1 MNLESVWQVLLPGC
15 NVLAYLGTPTV
26 ITGPY
31 KRETKEDL
39 TQEERRP
46 VTMETQTR
54 VMQPQAREHLGQEA
68 WRGRKDPLNGPS
80 KALALPTSSPWP
92 PGLQG
97 CDRRHLCCLKPPVY
111 NPLLQQPHGTPMAGS
126 MSWASSSPS
135 QPLTWSVGYAG
146 LSSCAFPAFPAGLH
160 RLHPVPWE
168 LSLFSGDF

>member
-1 MNLESVWQVLLPGC
+1 VNLESVWQVLLPGC

-126 MSWASSSPS
+126 ICWSEFLCFSCFPCRATQTPPSS
-135 QPLTWSVGYAG
+135 LGTE
-146 LSSCAFPAFPAGLH
+146 
-160 RLHPVPWE
+160 PVFWRFLGCE
-168 LSLFSGDF
+168 SGG

>member
-1 MNLESVWQVLLPGC
+1 VNLESVWQVLLPGC

-80 KALALPTSSPWP
+80 KALALASRAVREGTSAVLSPQSTILCYSSHTGHPW
-92 PGLQG
+92 QG
-97 CDRRHLCCLKPPVY
+97 
-111 NPLLQQPHGTPMAGS
+111 A
-126 MSWASSSPS
+126 
-135 QPLTWSVGYAG
+135 
-146 LSSCAFPAFPAGLH
+146 
-160 RLHPVPWE
+160 
-168 LSLFSGDF
+168 